1 MKIDCI
7 YSSDLKRAIDTTK
20 RIAEYHP
27 EAHVEFTPLLRERNY
42 GRFQRQLEIEIPNW
56 EKLYNDLDYRMPD
69 GEKIQDVNDRL
80 FEFLSQIL
88 DKHQNETVLCV
99 GHGFMGK
106 VLVAILM
113 NTPVKDSPK
122 LETIA
127 NATARH
133 FAVNGYKKRKF
144 ITTDYGLI

>member
-7 YSSDLKRAIDTTK
+7 YSSDLKRAVDTTK
-20 RIAEYHP
+20 RIAAYHP
-27 EAHVEFTPLLRERNY
+27 EAHVELTSLLRERNY
-42 GRFQRQLEIEIPNW
+42 GKFQRKSEIEIPNW
-56 EKLYNDLDYRMPD
+56 EKLYDDLEYRMPN

-80 FEFLSQIL
+80 FQFLSQIF

-106 VLVAILM
+106 VLVAMLM
-113 NTPVKDSPK
+113 NIPAKNSPK

-127 NATARH
+127 NATARY
-133 FAVNGYKKRKF
+133 FAVNGFRKRKF